1 MHTAIGK
8 RIKDLWGRVLFE
20 TCHMGPEQCVYSNA
34 IMDLMVHW
42 MPDCR
47 QLLSERVFD
56 SKRHLRKLG
65 LEQSLPG
72 VLDWP
77 VECERPP
84 PFARTFAITAP
95 GGQVRRVGVAVLL
108 GVGLIRRSARQEAGA
123 VCVGVHAFSLLLC
136 VAMAGAPTLH
146 PKISSNFA
154 RTILRE
160 ILRHAPSCATPGN
173 NALVRSFNLHTTLA
187 ERVIVPKQ
195 ARPQH
200 FPRPVDDWNF
210 ANTGQFTFCRALG
223 RFLPEDAM
231 HCGGLF
237 HMAELYGCDVLE
249 LPGRE
254 IQVCACVPCETHAR
268 G

>member
-1 MHTAIGK
+1 
-8 RIKDLWGRVLFE
+8 
-20 TCHMGPEQCVYSNA
+20 
-34 IMDLMVHW
+34 MDLLVHW

-65 LEQSLPG
+65 LEASLPG
-72 VLDWP
+72 VPDWP

-84 PFARTFAITAP
+84 PFARTFAITP
-95 GGQVRRVGVAVLL
+95 TGSQVRARVGLAVLL
-108 GVGLIRRSARQEAGA
+108 VGVGLIRRARVGLAVLLVGVGLIRRAQEPIAM
-123 VCVGVHAFSLLLC
+123 CVGVHAFSLLLC
-136 VAMAGAPTLH
+136 VSLAGAPTLH
-146 PKISSNFA
+146 PKISSNVA
-154 RTILRE
+154 RALLRE

-173 NALVRSFNLHTTLA
+173 SALVRSFNLHTTLA

-195 ARPQH
+195 ARPLH
-200 FPRPVDDWNF
+200 YPRPVDDWNF

-237 HMAELYGCDVLE
+237 HMAELYGCDLLE
-249 LPGRE
+249 LPGKE
-254 IQVCACVPCETHAR
+254 IQVRPAVPTCETHAP